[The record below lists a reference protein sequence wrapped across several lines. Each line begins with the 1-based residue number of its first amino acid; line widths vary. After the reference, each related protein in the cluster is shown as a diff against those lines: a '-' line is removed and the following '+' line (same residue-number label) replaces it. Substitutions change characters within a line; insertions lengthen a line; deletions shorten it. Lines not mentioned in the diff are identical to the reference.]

1 MFALLSSF
9 IYKSI
14 LFLGTDEF
22 LNLKAGPLIRTCLSL
37 ISSSIGKLFVPQLN
51 VLAVLCIARLAHCMG
66 CLKAVGTIS
75 ETASRKKDLNAALRY
90 LRHCPSLA

>member
-1 MFALLSSF
+1 LFALLSSF

-37 ISSSIGKLFVPQLN
+37 ISSSIGKLVVPQIN
-51 VLAVLCIARLAHCMG
+51 VLLHWNVGYVLFFILILSFSSARQAVL
-66 CLKAVGTIS
+66 T
-75 ETASRKKDLNAALRY
+75 
-90 LRHCPSLA
+90 